1 VIQEFFMVLTPSIML
16 TLGALAAD
24 FQLPD
29 VVTGQT
35 ITLAD
40 FADQK
45 ALLVLFISRH
55 CPYVQHI
62 KYELAQLGQD
72 TRDRDLGIVAISSN
86 DAMTHPDDAPDSLKE
101 VAEELNLSFPLLFDE
116 SQQTAK
122 DYFAA
127 CTPDIFLFDQ
137 GRRLVYRGQLD
148 DSRPR
153 NDIPVTG
160 KDLRA
165 AIAAVLS
172 DRPVAYDQKPSI
184 GCNIKWKP
192 GNEPVYFKVA
202 VSTPV
207 S

>member
-1 VIQEFFMVLTPSIML
+1 MVLTPSIML

-35 ITLAD
+35 VTLAD

-72 TRDRDLGIVAISSN
+72 TRDRGLGIVAISSN
-86 DAMTHPDDAPDSLKE
+86 DAITHPDDAPDSLKE
-101 VAEELNLSFPLLFDE
+101 FAEELNLSFPILFDE

-172 DRPVAYDQKPSI
+172 DLPVAYEQKPSI

-192 GNEPVYFKVA
+192 GNEPVYFKTA
-202 VSTPV
+202 FSTSVS
-207 S
+207 

>member
-1 VIQEFFMVLTPSIML
+1 MVLTPSIML
-16 TLGALAAD
+16 PLGALAAD

-35 ITLAD
+35 VTLSD
-40 FADQK
+40 FTDKK

-72 TRDRDLGIVAISSN
+72 TRDRGLGIVAISSN

-101 VAEELNLSFPLLFDE
+101 FAEELNLSFPLLFDE

>member
-1 VIQEFFMVLTPSIML
+1 MVLTPSIML

-35 ITLAD
+35 VTLAD

-45 ALLVLFISRH
+45 ALLVLFISHH

-72 TRDRDLGIVAISSN
+72 TRDRGLGIVAISSN
-86 DAMTHPDDAPDSLKE
+86 DAITHPDDAPDSLKE
-101 VAEELNLSFPLLFDE
+101 FAEELNFSFPLLFDE

>member
-1 VIQEFFMVLTPSIML
+1 MVLTPSIML

-29 VVTGQT
+29 VVTSQT
-35 ITLAD
+35 VTLAD

-72 TRDRDLGIVAISSN
+72 TRDRGLGIVAISSN

-101 VAEELNLSFPLLFDE
+101 FAEELNFSFPLLFDE

>member
-1 VIQEFFMVLTPSIML
+1 MVLTPSIML

-35 ITLAD
+35 VTLAD

-101 VAEELNLSFPLLFDE
+101 FAEELNLSFPLLFDE

-172 DRPVAYDQKPSI
+172 DLPVAYDQKPSI

>member
-1 VIQEFFMVLTPSIML
+1 MVLTPSTML
-16 TLGALAAD
+16 TLGTLAKD

-35 ITLAD
+35 VSLAN
-40 FADQK
+40 FADK
-45 ALLVLFISRH
+45 KVLLVWFISRH

-62 KYELAQLGQD
+62 KHELAQLGQD
-72 TRDRDLGIVAISSN
+72 YRQQNIGIVAISSN
-86 DAMTHPDDAPDSLKE
+86 DVNTHPDDAPDSLKAF
-101 VAEELNLSFPLLFDE
+101 AEELKLSFPVLFDE

-127 CTPDIFLFDQ
+127 CTPDIFLFDRD
-137 GRRLVYRGQLD
+137 RRLVYRGQLD

-153 NDIPVTG
+153 SEIPVTG

-165 AIAAVLS
+165 ALNAVLS
-172 DRPVAYDQKPSI
+172 DQPISQQQKPGI

-192 GNEPVYFKVA
+192 GNEPVYFKTPASVA
-202 VSTPV
+202 S

>member
-1 VIQEFFMVLTPSIML
+1 MVLTPSIML

-35 ITLAD
+35 VALAD

-62 KYELAQLGQD
+62 KYELAQLGQN
-72 TRDRDLGIVAISSN
+72 TRDRGLGIVAISSN

-101 VAEELNLSFPLLFDE
+101 FAEELNFSFPLLFDE

>member
-1 VIQEFFMVLTPSIML
+1 MVLTPSIML

-35 ITLAD
+35 VTLAD

-72 TRDRDLGIVAISSN
+72 TRDRGLGIVAISSN

-101 VAEELNLSFPLLFDE
+101 FAEELNFSFPLLFDE

-137 GRRLVYRGQLD
+137 GRCLVYRGQLYQF
-148 DSRPR
+148 
-153 NDIPVTG
+153 
-160 KDLRA
+160 K
-165 AIAAVLS
+165 
-172 DRPVAYDQKPSI
+172 QH
-184 GCNIKWKP
+184 P
-192 GNEPVYFKVA
+192 GQIEHRE
-202 VSTPV
+202 
-207 S
+207 

>member
-1 VIQEFFMVLTPSIML
+1 MVLTPSIML

-40 FADQK
+40 FADKK

-72 TRDRDLGIVAISSN
+72 TRDRGLGIVAISSN
-86 DAMTHPDDAPDSLKE
+86 DVMTHPDDAPDSLKE
-101 VAEELNLSFPLLFDE
+101 FAEELTLSFPLLFDE

-184 GCNIKWKP
+184 GCNIKWKL

>member
-1 VIQEFFMVLTPSIML
+1 MVLTPSIML

-35 ITLAD
+35 VTLSD
-40 FADQK
+40 FTDKK
-45 ALLVLFISRH
+45 ALLVLFISRY

-101 VAEELNLSFPLLFDE
+101 FAEELNFSFPLLFDE

>member
-1 VIQEFFMVLTPSIML
+1 MVLTPSIML

-72 TRDRDLGIVAISSN
+72 TRDRGLGIVAISSN

-101 VAEELNLSFPLLFDE
+101 FAEELNFSFPLLFDE

-172 DRPVAYDQKPSI
+172 DLPVAYDQKPSI

>member
-1 VIQEFFMVLTPSIML
+1 MVLTPSIML

>member
-1 VIQEFFMVLTPSIML
+1 MVLTPSIML

-35 ITLAD
+35 VTLAD

-72 TRDRDLGIVAISSN
+72 TRDRGLGIVAISSN
-86 DAMTHPDDAPDSLKE
+86 DATTHPDDAPDSLKE
-101 VAEELNLSFPLLFDE
+101 FAEELNLSFPILFDE

-137 GRRLVYRGQLD
+137 GRCLVYRGQLD

>member
-1 VIQEFFMVLTPSIML
+1 MVLTPSIML

-29 VVTGQT
+29 VVTSQT
-35 ITLAD
+35 VTLAN

-72 TRDRDLGIVAISSN
+72 TRDRGLGIVAISSN
-86 DAMTHPDDAPDSLKE
+86 DAMTHPDDAPDSLRE
-101 VAEELNLSFPLLFDE
+101 FAEELNFSFPLLFDE

-137 GRRLVYRGQLD
+137 GRRLVYRWQLD

>member
-1 VIQEFFMVLTPSIML
+1 MVLTPSIML

-29 VVTGQT
+29 VVTSQT
-35 ITLAD
+35 VTLAN

-72 TRDRDLGIVAISSN
+72 TRDRGLGIVAISSN
-86 DAMTHPDDAPDSLKE
+86 DAMTHPDDAPDSLRE
-101 VAEELNLSFPLLFDE
+101 FAEELNFSFPLLFDE

>member
-1 VIQEFFMVLTPSIML
+1 MVLTPSIML

-35 ITLAD
+35 VTLAD

-72 TRDRDLGIVAISSN
+72 TRDRGLGIVAISSN
-86 DAMTHPDDAPDSLKE
+86 DAITHPDDAPDSLKE
-101 VAEELNLSFPLLFDE
+101 FAEELNLSFPLLFDE

-172 DRPVAYDQKPSI
+172 DLPVAYDQKPSI

>member
-1 VIQEFFMVLTPSIML
+1 MVLTPSIML

-35 ITLAD
+35 VTLAD

-72 TRDRDLGIVAISSN
+72 TIGRSLGIVAISSN
-86 DAMTHPDDAPDSLKE
+86 DATTHPDDAPNSLKE
-101 VAEELNLSFPLLFDE
+101 FAEELNLSFPLLFDE

-137 GRRLVYRGQLD
+137 ERRLVYRGQLD
-148 DSRPR
+148 DSRPK

-172 DRPVAYDQKPSI
+172 DLPVAYDQKPSI

-192 GNEPVYFKVA
+192 GNEPVYFKTA
-202 VSTPV
+202 ISTPV

>member
-1 VIQEFFMVLTPSIML
+1 MVLTPSIML

-29 VVTGQT
+29 VLTGQT
-35 ITLAD
+35 VTLAD

-72 TRDRDLGIVAISSN
+72 TRDRGLGIVAISSN
-86 DAMTHPDDAPDSLKE
+86 DAITHPDDAPDSLKE
-101 VAEELNLSFPLLFDE
+101 FAEELNLSFPLLFDE

-172 DRPVAYDQKPSI
+172 DLPVAYDQKPSI